1 MNTMEFIPQLTA
13 QLEQMPSW
21 NLEQVPADAHTLV
34 LAIDLNKGFTRSGA
48 LASPRVEAILP
59 DVREFLELC
68 HSKNLLVA
76 AVTDCHSADSLELAS
91 YPPHCL
97 EDSAEPELAPE
108 IQEFP
113 QKILTKNSTNAFF
126 APGMKRLLENV
137 QTVIVVGCCTDI
149 CVQQFAVTLKAFAN
163 QENRPLSVIVP
174 RQLVETYDAPGHP
187 AEFFQL
193 ASLLSM
199 AGNGIEVV
207 NYLPTKNSKES

>member
-1 MNTMEFIPQLTA
+1 MNTMEFIPQLSA

-21 NLEQVPADAHTLV
+21 NLEQISDKERTLV

-59 DVREFLELC
+59 EVRAFLEQCRSRNFLI
-68 HSKNLLVA
+68 A
-76 AVTDCHSADSLELAS
+76 AVTDCHASDSLELAS
-91 YPPHCL
+91 YPVHCL

-108 IQEFP
+108 IAEFP

-126 APGMKRLLENV
+126 APGMQRLLANV
-137 QTVIVVGCCTDI
+137 ETVIVVGCCTDI
-149 CVQQFAVTLKAFAN
+149 CIQQFAVTLKASAN

-193 ASLLSM
+193 SALLSM
-199 AGNGIEVV
+199 AGNGVKVV
-207 NYLPTKNSKES
+207 NYLPTK